1 MRQEALQEQDFA
13 ASGRAAGGGQ
23 TVVTGQMTPA
33 QLLVKGAITHFEDG
47 VSGGG
52 GGIGFGG
59 FRVGAKGGKSEIN
72 TVMYIV
78 DSTTGQVIASKK
90 CYGEVSET
98 GLSFGVSRG
107 GWSGD
112 VGGFKKT
119 NAGKAMEKAVDEGVD
134 FLISKLPEIPWTG
147 KVILSKGDKVY
158 INRGTREGVSVGD
171 AFIVG
176 KAEVLRDPDT
186 GEVLD
191 KTVETIAKIKVTQVK
206 EKLSICEL
214 TQGGGVKKGM
224 SIIHEE

>member
-1 MRQEALQEQDFA
+1 
-13 ASGRAAGGGQ
+13 
-23 TVVTGQMTPA
+23 MTPA
-33 QLLVKGAITHFEDG
+33 QLLIKGVITHFEDG

-78 DSTTGQVIASKK
+78 ESSTGQVLASKK

-112 VGGFKKT
+112 VGGFRKT
-119 NAGKAMEKAVDEGVD
+119 NAGKAVEKAVDEGVD

-147 KVILSKGDKVY
+147 KIILAKGDKIY
-158 INRGTREGVSVGD
+158 INRGTREGVDVGHS
-171 AFIVG
+171 FVVG

-191 KTVETIAKIKVTQVK
+191 KSVETIAKIKVTKVK
-206 EKLSICEL
+206 EKLSICEV
-214 TQGGGVKKGM
+214 TEGGGIKKGM
-224 SIIHEE
+224 SIMYMP